1 MVLLISWSLLVD
13 QLVLSFVLFEA
24 ETPFVVPGQ
33 YLKDHCMGPV
43 LEDLDS
49 QMEALHMDEG
59 DQEALEVQ
67 DIPLAVQ
74 ELLSDKT
81 FL

>member
-1 MVLLISWSLLVD
+1 
-13 QLVLSFVLFEA
+13 
-24 ETPFVVPGQ
+24 
-33 YLKDHCMGPV
+33 MGPV
-43 LEDLDS
+43 LVDLDS

-81 FL
+81 F

>member
-1 MVLLISWSLLVD
+1 
-13 QLVLSFVLFEA
+13 
-24 ETPFVVPGQ
+24 
-33 YLKDHCMGPV
+33 
-43 LEDLDS
+43 
-49 QMEALHMDEG
+49 MEALHMDEG

-81 FL
+81 FLQNPKDCFYCLLAGLISPLDSH